1 MNLAVAG
8 DYAYVV
14 CDRGL
19 QIIDV
24 NDPLHP
30 AIIATVP
37 EIRKGTAVAV
47 QFRYAFVTDSEG
59 LKVVDV
65 TYPRMPRLAATL
77 PLEDARNVYVARTYA
92 YVAGGKQGMVIVD
105 VEKPEQPFVDQVFD
119 GGGEMHGVND
129 IKVGSTS
136 SSLFA
141 YVADEHG
148 LFVVQL
154 TSPKTVPGFEG
165 FSPRPVPELIA
176 KRHTHEAVLALSK
189 GLDRDRAADESGNQV
204 LVFNR
209 QGARP
214 MNLEELQRLYL
225 RDGKLW
231 TVKATPP
238 GPPVD
243 PPPVTAATAPTTAMG
258 GGR

>member
-1 MNLAVAG
+1 
-8 DYAYVV
+8 
-14 CDRGL
+14 
-19 QIIDV
+19 
-24 NDPLHP
+24 
-30 AIIATVP
+30 
-37 EIRKGTAVAV
+37 
-47 QFRYAFVTDSEG
+47 
-59 LKVVDV
+59 
-65 TYPRMPRLAATL
+65 
-77 PLEDARNVYVARTYA
+77 
-92 YVAGGKQGMVIVD
+92 MVIVD

-119 GGGEMHGVND
+119 ADGEMHGVND
-129 IKVGSTS
+129 IKIGSTA

-141 YVADEHG
+141 YVGDEHG

-165 FSPRPVPELIA
+165 FSPRPVPVLIA
-176 KRHTHEAVLALSK
+176 KKHTHDAVLAISK

-204 LVFNR
+204 IVFNR

-225 RDGKLW
+225 RDGKVW

-243 PPPVTAATAPTTAMG
+243 PPPAGSERAAADAAHAG
-258 GGR
+258 GVR